1 MIVLITFCFS
11 LSCLQDH
18 ANTVNVD
25 VPAPPVACPYEALD
39 TCAAD
44 STTPPPTCC
53 DRVPVVSGVIVLLEY
68 GLPQWVLYMM
78 TFIAWVLHVL

>member
-1 MIVLITFCFS
+1 MFVTLCFS
-11 LSCLQDH
+11 LLCLQDH

-25 VPAPPVACPYEALD
+25 IRAPPVACPYEALD

-53 DRVPVVSGVIVLLEY
+53 DRLPVVSGVIVLLEH
-68 GLPQWVLYMM
+68 GLPQLVLYMII
-78 TFIAWVLHVL
+78 FIAWVLHVL

>member
-1 MIVLITFCFS
+1 M
-11 LSCLQDH
+11 LQDH
-18 ANTVNVD
+18 ANTVTVD
-25 VPAPPVACPYEALD
+25 VPAPSVACPYEALD

-53 DRVPVVSGVIVLLEY
+53 ERMHVLSGAITLLDR

-78 TFIAWVLHVL
+78 AFIAWVLHVL